1 MRSWWVYVLVNGAG
15 HTYVGIALDP
25 ESRLLEHNGI
35 HKGGAKRTRSGR
47 PWRIG
52 NVYGPYPNRST
63 ACKVEY
69 QIKTLRG
76 PSRLNYSLI

>member
-1 MRSWWVYVLVNGAG
+1 MSEWWVYVLLNAAG

-25 ESRLLEHNGI
+25 EARLLEHNGI

-47 PWRIG
+47 PWSIG
-52 NVYGPYPNRST
+52 CVYGPYPDRSA

-69 QIKTLRG
+69 QVKQLRG
-76 PSRLNYSLI
+76 HRRLNFC